1 MHAALEEK
9 PITVNRPNHTYVL
22 YPASGLKF
30 DDTCETRDEA
40 RARALK
46 SNMCS
51 IGDDNKRENNGEAR
65 TRGLAATIE
74 ARCL

>member
-1 MHAALEEK
+1 M
-9 PITVNRPNHTYVL
+9 
-22 YPASGLKF
+22 KF
-30 DDTCETRDEA
+30 DETCETRDEA

-51 IGDDNKRENNGEAR
+51 ISDDNKRENNGEAR